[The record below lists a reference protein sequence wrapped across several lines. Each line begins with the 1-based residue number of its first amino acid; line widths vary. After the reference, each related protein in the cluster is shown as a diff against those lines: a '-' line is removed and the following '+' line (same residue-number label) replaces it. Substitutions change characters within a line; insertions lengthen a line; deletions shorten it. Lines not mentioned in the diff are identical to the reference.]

1 MSTRVLHVAGH
12 GPYTG
17 ALPGTYGEW
26 RSGSSREIPS
36 ESARL
41 LLARHPD
48 RFARVTDRAIRH
60 SAPLSAVPEGVASR
74 HWRTLS
80 AEVARGDHDA
90 YLAQL
95 AESDV
100 SETVRRA
107 ITERTRALTSGAV
120 D

>member
-1 MSTRVLHVAGH
+1 MALIQHIGSGHPRGIRPGAYRAWAPDEVRDVPGSTA
-12 GPYTG
+12 
-17 ALPGTYGEW
+17 AD
-26 RSGSSREIPS
+26 
-36 ESARL
+36 L
-41 LLARHPD
+41 LTRHPE

-95 AESDV
+95 ADSDV
-100 SETVRRA
+100 TEAVRRA
-107 ITERTRALTSGAV
+107 IIERTRTLTSGAV